1 MFIVPD
7 IVLTEKKNLI
17 QRDVGNANSM
27 YQNVIETLLISL
39 TSSVFITQYWCFWVE
54 PVEYWID

>member
-7 IVLTEKKNLI
+7 RIKKNWS
-17 QRDVGNANSM
+17 QQDMDNANSM

-39 TSSVFITQYWCFWVE
+39 MSSVFITQ
-54 PVEYWID
+54 

>member
-7 IVLTEKKNLI
+7 IVLTEKKSLS
-17 QRDVGNANSM
+17 QRDMGNANSM

-39 TSSVFITQYWCFWVE
+39 TSSVFITQ
-54 PVEYWID
+54 